1 MTPQDLVRTL
11 LQTNEEQGQQLLQT
25 HVPVFS
31 LVALGKLVY
40 LVKKEADHCWNHDVQ
55 RSFILAGYLLFIGDL
70 TRNKYYHALGLMARG
85 DALRRMDCDQEAL
98 PFLDAAGEEFL
109 SIDDEVGWARTRIGR
124 VSACLRL
131 NRTTEKSLCVMEN
144 CCVPGKSTLTRLLC
158 ILSWG
163 NTMLPCT
170 SLIEL
175 LRRIS

>member
-31 LVALGKLVY
+31 LVALDKLFY

-109 SIDDEVGWARTRIGR
+109 SIDDEVGWARTRIG
-124 VSACLRL
+124 
-131 NRTTEKSLCVMEN
+131 
-144 CCVPGKSTLTRLLC
+144 
-158 ILSWG
+158 
-163 NTMLPCT
+163 
-170 SLIEL
+170 
-175 LRRIS
+175 